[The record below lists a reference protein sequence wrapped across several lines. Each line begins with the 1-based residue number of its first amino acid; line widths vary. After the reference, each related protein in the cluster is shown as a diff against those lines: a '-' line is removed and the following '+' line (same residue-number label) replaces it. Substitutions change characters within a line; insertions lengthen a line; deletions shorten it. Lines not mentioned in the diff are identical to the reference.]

1 MQAWFALSR
10 QEVVTMPTMAVMTG
24 IQASGKSTFCKSNLP
39 GYVRINLDT
48 LHTRNK
54 ENLAM
59 DEAFCAKRDIVIDNT
74 NPTAAERRKYILKAR
89 EHGYRVIGYFMQSRL
104 QECTAR
110 NELREGR
117 AKIPVRAI
125 AATSNKLE
133 IPSYEE
139 GFDELYFV
147 CMTDTGMC
155 VEKWRTEELGKQD
168 EF

>member
-74 NPTAAERRKYILKAR
+74 NPTAAERRKYILKLQGR
-89 EHGYRVIGYFMQSRL
+89 E
-104 QECTAR
+104 E
-110 NELREGR
+110 N
-117 AKIPVRAI
+117 
-125 AATSNKLE
+125 
-133 IPSYEE
+133 
-139 GFDELYFV
+139 
-147 CMTDTGMC
+147 
-155 VEKWRTEELGKQD
+155 
-168 EF
+168 